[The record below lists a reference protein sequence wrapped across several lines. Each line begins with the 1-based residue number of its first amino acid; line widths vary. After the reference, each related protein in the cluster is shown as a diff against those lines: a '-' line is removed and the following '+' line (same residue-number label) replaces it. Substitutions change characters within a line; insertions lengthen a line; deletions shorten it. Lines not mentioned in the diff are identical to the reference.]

1 MRFGIWS
8 VSNGGTKIMYDDYD
22 YDPCENCSMD
32 CDAWEMQGCCL
43 RCQALNGTD
52 DPELLGCDDCTA
64 PEDI

>member
-1 MRFGIWS
+1 
-8 VSNGGTKIMYDDYD
+8 MYDDYD

-32 CDAWEMQGCCL
+32 CDVWEMQGCCT
-43 RCQALNGTD
+43 RCKALHGTD